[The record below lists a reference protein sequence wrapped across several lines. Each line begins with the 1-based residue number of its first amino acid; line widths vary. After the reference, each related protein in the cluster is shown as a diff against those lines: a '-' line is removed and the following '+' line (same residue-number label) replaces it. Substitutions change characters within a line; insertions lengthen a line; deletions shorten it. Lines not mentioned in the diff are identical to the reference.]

1 MQRGYEAHTASTL
14 AHLSLPELRRS
25 INLLI
30 SSVQLLLHGK
40 RILVTAPRTYA
51 ARLSEQLINQGAL
64 PILMPTIETCVLENF
79 AQLDI
84 ALQQIDT
91 FDWIAF
97 TSRNG
102 IDAFFQRL
110 ESLGLNHRVLKNCRL
125 SAIGKDAERLAA
137 FGVEV
142 DLIPQQPSPQGMI
155 AELAQIPNIQGKK
168 ILVPVPEVVGVPEP
182 DVIPNFVA
190 GLKNLGMSVTRVPT
204 YLTRCLDKSFY
215 EVELNLICQGKVDVI
230 AFSSA
235 AEVASF
241 LQMFT
246 AKADYQQCVIA
257 CFGPY
262 TAANANKL
270 GVNVSIIAQD
280 YSSFAGFAEAIASFF
295 ATKK

>member
-1 MQRGYEAHTASTL
+1 M
-14 AHLSLPELRRS
+14 
-25 INLLI
+25 LI
-30 SSVQLLLHGK
+30 SSIQLPLHGK
-40 RILVTAPRTYA
+40 RILVTAPRNYA
-51 ARLSEQLINQGAL
+51 ARLSEQLIIQGAL

-79 AQLDI
+79 AQFDST
-84 ALQQIDT
+84 LQQIDT

-110 ESLGLNHRVLKNCRL
+110 EFLGLDHRVLKNCQL

-137 FGVEV
+137 FGVKV
-142 DLIPQQPSPQGMI
+142 DLTPRQPSPQGVI
-155 AELAQIPNIQGKK
+155 AELAQIPNIKGKK
-168 ILVPVPEVVGVPEP
+168 ILVPVPEVAGVPEP

-204 YLTRCLDKSFY
+204 YITRCLDKSLY

-230 AFSSA
+230 AFSST

-246 AKADYQQCVIA
+246 FKADSQQCVIA

-262 TAANANKL
+262 TAANAKKF
-270 GVNVSIIAQD
+270 GVNVSIVAQD
-280 YSSFAGFAEAIASFF
+280 YSSFVGFAEAITLFF
-295 ATKK
+295 ATNK